1 MGELLKTR
9 KELTYE
15 MNIATGT
22 KTDASVYT
30 PIPKVRKISMKQ
42 MIKYVVIILVSLMM
56 VLPFVWMLSASI
68 KAESEIFGFPIKWI
82 PETFHW
88 SNYKDVW
95 TRVPFHIYYLNT
107 LKISVITTI
116 LVVINSSLAGYAFA
130 KIKFPESNRLFFI
143 YIATMMIPYQ
153 VMMIP
158 QFMLMKELGLV
169 NSHWAL
175 ILLGAFNPFG
185 VFLFRQFFL
194 AIPDELLEAARID
207 GLNEFG
213 IYWRIILPLSKPAIA
228 TLVIFSFMH
237 SWNDFLGPLIYLTSD
252 HLYTLQLGIQHFI
265 TQYNTEY
272 SLLMAAAV
280 SAIVPTI
287 IVYFLAQDHFI
298 KGVANTG
305 IKG

>member
-1 MGELLKTR
+1 MEVVT
-9 KELTYE
+9 E
-15 MNIATGT
+15 
-22 KTDASVYT
+22 ASVYT
-30 PIPKVRKISMKQ
+30 PAKKARKRS
-42 MIKYVVIILVSLMM
+42 IKNTVKYLVVILVCLTM
-56 VLPFVWMLSASI
+56 VLPFVWMLSASL
-68 KAESEIFGFPIKWI
+68 KAETEIFGFPIKWI

-88 SNYKDVW
+88 SNYKEVW
-95 TRVPFHIYYLNT
+95 TKVPFGVYYLNT
-107 LKISVITTI
+107 LKIAVITTI

-130 KIKFPESNRLFFI
+130 KIKFPEANRLFFI

-158 QFMLMKELGLV
+158 QFMLMKQLGLV

-175 ILLGAFNPFG
+175 ILLGTFNPFG

-194 AIPDELLEAARID
+194 SIPDELLEAARID
-207 GLNEFG
+207 GLNDFG

-228 TLVIFSFMH
+228 TIVIFTFMH

-265 TQYNTEY
+265 TEYNTDY
-272 SLLMAAAV
+272 ALLMAAAV

-287 IVYFLAQDHFI
+287 VVYFLAQDYFI
-298 KGVANTG
+298 EGVASTG

>member
-1 MGELLKTR
+1 
-9 KELTYE
+9 

-22 KTDASVYT
+22 KTESSVYT
-30 PIPKVRKISMKQ
+30 APKVRKISLKKML
-42 MIKYVVIILVSLMM
+42 KYLLIILVSLMM
-56 VLPFVWMLSASI
+56 VLPFVWMLSASL

-82 PETFHW
+82 PETFYW

-95 TRVPFHIYYLNT
+95 TKVPFHIYYLNT

-194 AIPDELLEAARID
+194 SIPDELLEAARID

-252 HLYTLQLGIQHFI
+252 HLYTIQLGIQHFI

>member
-1 MGELLKTR
+1 MEIVT
-9 KELTYE
+9 ET
-15 MNIATGT
+15 
-22 KTDASVYT
+22 SVVK
-30 PIPKVRKISMKQ
+30 PANKPKKFSIGKMMRYLAV
-42 MIKYVVIILVSLMM
+42 ILVSLTM
-56 VLPFVWMLSASI
+56 VLPFIWMLSSSL
-68 KAESEIFGFPIKWI
+68 KLESEIFGLPIKWI

-88 SNYKDVW
+88 SNYQKVW

-107 LKISVITTI
+107 LKIAVITTI

-158 QFMLMKELGLV
+158 QFMLMKQLGLV
-169 NSHWAL
+169 NTHWSL
-175 ILLGAFNPFG
+175 ILLGTFNPFG

-194 AIPDELLEAARID
+194 SIPDELLEAARID
-207 GLNEFG
+207 GLSEFG

-228 TLVIFSFMH
+228 TLVIFTFMH
-237 SWNDFLGPLIYLTSD
+237 TWNDFLGPLIYLTSD
-252 HLYTLQLGIQHFI
+252 RLYTLQLGIQHFI

-280 SAIVPTI
+280 SSILPTI
-287 IVYFLAQDHFI
+287 IVFFLAQDHFI

>member
-1 MGELLKTR
+1 
-9 KELTYE
+9 
-15 MNIATGT
+15 MNAVTEVSG
-22 KTDASVYT
+22 YT
-30 PIPKVRKISMKQ
+30 PQVKKRKISGGK
-42 MIKYVVIILVSLMM
+42 IVKYLVIILVSMTM
-56 VLPFVWMLSASI
+56 VLPFVWMLSASL
-68 KAESEIFGFPIKWI
+68 KAETEIFGFPIKWI
-82 PETFHW
+82 PETFQW
-88 SNYKDVW
+88 DNYTKVW
-95 TRVPFHIYYLNT
+95 TAVPFGLYYLNT
-107 LKISVITTI
+107 LKIAVITTV

-158 QFMLMKELGLV
+158 QFMLMNQLGLV
-169 NSHWAL
+169 NTHWAL
-175 ILLGAFNPFG
+175 IILGTFNPFG

-194 AIPDELLEAARID
+194 SIPDELLEAARID
-207 GLNEFG
+207 GLSEFG
-213 IYWRIILPLSKPAIA
+213 IYWKIIMPLSKPAIA

-237 SWNDFLGPLIYLTSD
+237 AWNDFLGPLIYLTSD
-252 HLYTLQLGIQHFI
+252 RLYTLQLGIQHFI
-265 TQYNTEY
+265 TEYNTEY

-305 IKG
+305 IK

>member
-1 MGELLKTR
+1 MITYIA
-9 KELTYE
+9 LT
-15 MNIATGT
+15 
-22 KTDASVYT
+22 
-30 PIPKVRKISMKQ
+30 
-42 MIKYVVIILVSLMM
+42 LVSLIMI
-56 VLPFVWMLSASI
+56 LPFVWMLSASL

-88 SNYKDVW
+88 SNYKEVW

-107 LKISVITTI
+107 LKISVITTF
-116 LVVINSSLAGYAFA
+116 LLVINSSLAGYAFA
-130 KIKFPESNRLFFI
+130 KIKFPENNILFFI

-158 QFMLMKELGLV
+158 QFMLMSEIGLV

-175 ILLGAFNPFG
+175 ILLGSFNPFG

-194 AIPDELLEAARID
+194 SIPDELLEAARID
-207 GLNEFG
+207 GLSEFG
-213 IYWRIILPLSKPAIA
+213 IYRKIIMPLSKPVIA
-228 TLVIFSFMH
+228 TLVIFTFMH
-237 SWNDFLGPLIYLTSD
+237 AWNDFLGPLIYLTSD
-252 HLYTLQLGIQHFI
+252 HLYTLQLGIQHFV

-287 IVYFLAQDHFI
+287 LVYFLAQDHFI

>member
-1 MGELLKTR
+1 
-9 KELTYE
+9 
-15 MNIATGT
+15 MNAVTEV
-22 KTDASVYT
+22 SVYT
-30 PIPKVRKISMKQ
+30 PQVKKRKISGGK
-42 MIKYVVIILVSLMM
+42 IVKYLVIILVSLTM
-56 VLPFVWMLSASI
+56 VLPFVWMLSASL
-68 KAESEIFGFPIKWI
+68 KAETEIFGFPIKWI
-82 PETFHW
+82 PETFQW
-88 SNYKDVW
+88 DNYTKVW
-95 TRVPFHIYYLNT
+95 TTVPFGLYYLNT
-107 LKISVITTI
+107 LKIAVITTV

-158 QFMLMKELGLV
+158 QFMLMNQLGLV
-169 NSHWAL
+169 NTHWAL
-175 ILLGAFNPFG
+175 IILGTFNPFG

-194 AIPDELLEAARID
+194 SIPDELLEAARID
-207 GLNEFG
+207 GLSEFG
-213 IYWRIILPLSKPAIA
+213 IYWKIIMPLSKPAIA

-237 SWNDFLGPLIYLTSD
+237 AWNDFLGPLIYLTSD
-252 HLYTLQLGIQHFI
+252 RLYTLQLGIQHFI
-265 TQYNTEY
+265 TEYNTEY

-305 IKG
+305 IK

>member
-1 MGELLKTR
+1 MEIVT
-9 KELTYE
+9 
-15 MNIATGT
+15 NP
-22 KTDASVYT
+22 SVYT
-30 PIPKVRKISMKQ
+30 DTSKPRKIVVKK
-42 MIKYVVIILVSLMM
+42 MITYIALILVSLIMI
-56 VLPFVWMLSASI
+56 LPFIWMLSASL
-68 KAESEIFGFPIKWI
+68 KAESEIFGFPVKWI

-88 SNYKDVW
+88 SNYKEVW

-116 LVVINSSLAGYAFA
+116 LLVINSSLAGYAFA
-130 KIKFPESNRLFFI
+130 KIKFPENNILFFI

-158 QFMLMKELGLV
+158 QFMLMSEIGLV

-175 ILLGAFNPFG
+175 ILLGSFNPFG

-194 AIPDELLEAARID
+194 SIPDELLEAARID
-207 GLNEFG
+207 GLSEFG
-213 IYWRIILPLSKPAIA
+213 IYRKIIMPLSKPVIA
-228 TLVIFSFMH
+228 TLVIFTFMH

-252 HLYTLQLGIQHFI
+252 HLYTLQLGIQHFV

-287 IVYFLAQDHFI
+287 LVYFLAQDHFI

>member
-1 MGELLKTR
+1 
-9 KELTYE
+9 
-15 MNIATGT
+15 MNAVSEV
-22 KTDASVYT
+22 SVYT
-30 PIPKVRKISMKQ
+30 PKVKKRKMSGGKIVQ
-42 MIKYVVIILVSLMM
+42 YLVIILVSLTM
-56 VLPFVWMLSASI
+56 VLPFVWMLSASL
-68 KAESEIFGFPIKWI
+68 KAETEIFGFPIKWI

-88 SNYKDVW
+88 DNYSKVW
-95 TRVPFHIYYLNT
+95 TSVPFGLYYLNT
-107 LKISVITTI
+107 LKIAVITTI
-116 LVVINSSLAGYAFA
+116 LVVINSSLAGYACA

-158 QFMLMKELGLV
+158 QFMLMNKLGLV

-175 ILLGAFNPFG
+175 IILGTFNPFG

-194 AIPDELLEAARID
+194 SIPDELLEAARID
-207 GLNEFG
+207 GLSEFG
-213 IYWRIILPLSKPAIA
+213 IYWRIVLPLSKPAIA

-265 TQYNTEY
+265 TEYNTEY
-272 SLLMAAAV
+272 ALLMAAAV

-305 IKG
+305 IK

>member
-1 MGELLKTR
+1 MTAVTELP
-9 KELTYE
+9 
-15 MNIATGT
+15 
-22 KTDASVYT
+22 VY
-30 PIPKVRKISMKQ
+30 KNRVKKRKISGGK
-42 MIKYVVIILVSLMM
+42 IVKYLVIILVSLTM
-56 VLPFVWMLSASI
+56 VLPFVWMLSASL
-68 KAESEIFGFPIKWI
+68 KAETEIFVFPIKWI

-88 SNYKDVW
+88 GNYTKVW
-95 TRVPFHIYYLNT
+95 TSVPFGLYYLNT
-107 LKISVITTI
+107 LKIAVITTI

-158 QFMLMKELGLV
+158 QFMLMNKLGLV
-169 NSHWAL
+169 NTHWAL
-175 ILLGAFNPFG
+175 IILGTFNPFG

-194 AIPDELLEAARID
+194 SIPDELLEAARID
-207 GLNEFG
+207 GLSEFG
-213 IYWRIILPLSKPAIA
+213 IYWRIVLPLSKPAIA

-237 SWNDFLGPLIYLTSD
+237 AWNDFLGPLIYLTSD
-252 HLYTLQLGIQHFI
+252 RLYTLQLGIQHFI
-265 TQYNTEY
+265 TEYNTEY

-305 IKG
+305 IK

>member
-1 MGELLKTR
+1 
-9 KELTYE
+9 
-15 MNIATGT
+15 MNTVT
-22 KTDASVYT
+22 EVSVYT
-30 PIPKVRKISMKQ
+30 PQVKKRKISGGK
-42 MIKYVVIILVSLMM
+42 IVKYLVIILVSLTM
-56 VLPFVWMLSASI
+56 VLPFVWMLSASL
-68 KAESEIFGFPIKWI
+68 KAETEIFGFPIKWI
-82 PETFHW
+82 PETFQW
-88 SNYKDVW
+88 DNYTKVW
-95 TRVPFHIYYLNT
+95 TTVPFGLYYLNT
-107 LKISVITTI
+107 LKIAVITTV

-158 QFMLMKELGLV
+158 QFMLMNQLGLV
-169 NSHWAL
+169 NTHWAL
-175 ILLGAFNPFG
+175 IILGTFNPFG

-194 AIPDELLEAARID
+194 SIPDELLEAARID
-207 GLNEFG
+207 GLSEFG
-213 IYWRIILPLSKPAIA
+213 IYWRIIMPLSKPAIA

-237 SWNDFLGPLIYLTSD
+237 AWNDFLGPLIYLTSD

-265 TQYNTEY
+265 TEYNTEY

-305 IKG
+305 IK

>member
-1 MGELLKTR
+1 
-9 KELTYE
+9 
-15 MNIATGT
+15 MNIATE
-22 KTDASVYT
+22 ASV
-30 PIPKVRKISMKQ
+30 PAQEVNSKKISRGK
-42 MIKYVVIILVSLMM
+42 IIRYLLIILMSVVMI
-56 VLPFVWMLSASI
+56 LPFIWMLSSSL
-68 KAESEIFGFPIKWI
+68 KAETEIFGFPIKWI
-82 PETFHW
+82 PETFRW
-88 SNYKDVW
+88 ENYTKVW
-95 TRVPFHIYYLNT
+95 TAVPFHLYYLNT
-107 LKISVITTI
+107 LKIAVITTI
-116 LVVINSSLAGYAFA
+116 LVIINSSLAGYAFA

-143 YIATMMIPYQ
+143 YVATMMIPYQ

-158 QFMLMKELGLV
+158 QFMLMKQLGLV

-175 ILLGAFNPFG
+175 IILGAFNPFG

-194 AIPDELLEAARID
+194 SIPDELLEAARID
-207 GLNEFG
+207 GLSEFG

-265 TQYNTEY
+265 TEYNTEY
-272 SLLMAAAV
+272 ALLMAAAV

-305 IKG
+305 IK

>member
-1 MGELLKTR
+1 ME
-9 KELTYE
+9 
-15 MNIATGT
+15 IATKAT
-22 KTDASVYT
+22 SNTST
-30 PIPKVRKISMKQ
+30 PKLQKVPIKKI
-42 MIKYVVIILVSLMM
+42 IKYMVIILVSLMM
-56 VLPFVWMLSASI
+56 VLPFVWMLSASF

-95 TRVPFHIYYLNT
+95 TKVPFHLYYLNT
-107 LKISVITTI
+107 LKIAVLTTI
-116 LVVINSSLAGYAFA
+116 LIVINSSLAGYAFA

-143 YIATMMIPYQ
+143 YVATMMIPYQ

-158 QFMLMKELGLV
+158 QFMLMKEIGLV

-175 ILLGAFNPFG
+175 ILLGSFNPFG

-194 AIPDELLEAARID
+194 SIPDELLEAARID
-207 GLNEFG
+207 GLSEFG
-213 IYWRIILPLSKPAIA
+213 IYWKIMMPLSKPAIA

-252 HLYTLQLGIQHFI
+252 NLYTLQLGIQHFI
-265 TQYNTEY
+265 TEYNTEY
-272 SLLMAAAV
+272 ALLMAAAV
-280 SAIVPTI
+280 SAIIPTI

-298 KGVANTG
+298 EGVANTG
-305 IKG
+305 IK

>member
-1 MGELLKTR
+1 MEIVT
-9 KELTYE
+9 EP
-15 MNIATGT
+15 
-22 KTDASVYT
+22 SVYT
-30 PIPKVRKISMKQ
+30 DTSKPRKIAVKKL
-42 MIKYVVIILVSLMM
+42 ITYIALTLVSLIMI
-56 VLPFVWMLSASI
+56 LPFVWMLSASL

-88 SNYKDVW
+88 SNYKEVW

-107 LKISVITTI
+107 LKISVITTF
-116 LVVINSSLAGYAFA
+116 LLVINSSLAGYAFA
-130 KIKFPESNRLFFI
+130 KIKFPENNILFFI

-158 QFMLMKELGLV
+158 QFMLMSEIGLV

-175 ILLGAFNPFG
+175 ILLGSFNPFG

-194 AIPDELLEAARID
+194 SIPDELLEAARID
-207 GLNEFG
+207 GLSEFG
-213 IYWRIILPLSKPAIA
+213 IYRKIIMPLSKPVIA
-228 TLVIFSFMH
+228 TLVIFTFMH
-237 SWNDFLGPLIYLTSD
+237 AWNDFLGPLIYLTSD
-252 HLYTLQLGIQHFI
+252 HLYTLQLGIQHFV
-265 TQYNTEY
+265 TEYNTEY

-287 IVYFLAQDHFI
+287 LVYFLAQDHFI

>member
-1 MGELLKTR
+1 
-9 KELTYE
+9 
-15 MNIATGT
+15 MNIATET
-22 KTDASVYT
+22 ETAVYT
-30 PIPKVRKISMKQ
+30 PEIKRRKISAGKV
-42 MIKYVVIILVSLMM
+42 IKYLVIILVSLMM
-56 VLPFVWMLSASI
+56 VMPFVWMLSASL
-68 KAESEIFGFPIKWI
+68 KAETEIFGFPIKWI

-88 SNYKDVW
+88 DNYTKVW
-95 TRVPFHIYYLNT
+95 TTVPFHLYYLNT
-107 LKISVITTI
+107 LKIAVITTI
-116 LVVINSSLAGYAFA
+116 LVILNSSLAGYAFA

-143 YIATMMIPYQ
+143 YVATMMIPYQ

-158 QFMLMKELGLV
+158 QFMLMKQLGLV
-169 NSHWAL
+169 NTHWAL
-175 ILLGAFNPFG
+175 IILGTFNPFG

-194 AIPDELLEAARID
+194 SIPDELLEAARID
-207 GLNEFG
+207 GLSEFG

-237 SWNDFLGPLIYLTSD
+237 AWNDFLGPLIYLTSD

-265 TQYNTEY
+265 TEYNTEY
-272 SLLMAAAV
+272 ALLMAAAV

-305 IKG
+305 IK